1 MKTKKI
7 LVLLTSALLVIGLV
21 AGGATM
27 AYLFDQSGQK
37 QNQFTHGTPSVDI
50 EENSSGT
57 PESSNVV
64 SHGGNTAVN
73 LKGAKGGQTDF

>member
-27 AYLFDQSGQK
+27 AYLFAQSGQK
-37 QNQFTHGTPSVDI
+37 QTQFTHGTPSGV
-50 EENSSGT
+50 
-57 PESSNVV
+57 
-64 SHGGNTAVN
+64 
-73 LKGAKGGQTDF
+73 

>member
-37 QNQFTHGTPSVDI
+37 QNPVHAWHPFRGY
-50 EENSSGT
+50 
-57 PESSNVV
+57 
-64 SHGGNTAVN
+64 
-73 LKGAKGGQTDF
+73 